1 MIGLPKS
8 LVWLLNIHVIV
19 GFSFAFHHQ
28 HCHIL
33 SGRNNNIMKQQRKQQ
48 LSIMMS
54 MDQHDYNNH
63 NHHTSTHSLM
73 NRRKLIQQS
82 TILLTL
88 SQGLSSSTQNANAA
102 VDIPLLDKQSSKFKR
117 VPLFAIVDSKTGTPF
132 MILQNTGK
140 AQAYLFTSYDGAQSV
155 LDDARRDAADKGY
168 ETKEMWDDARLSAV
182 NLEFG
187 LKLGSGK
194 PKALAQNKVKYDT
207 VFDVIP
213 SIKAINDAEKID
225 KSGMYS
231 ERGRVPLFYS
241 DDFSIAPETEGGSNR
256 IPVFLEK
263 EDLLR
268 EYAKKYPDKQDV
280 VVTVVDLMDTFS
292 TMMGN
297 KPIGAKV
304 DDKILDN
311 FFIVPSVESRKKAV
325 ECEKERGTIPAYK
338 IGEMIAVGGK

>member
-1 MIGLPKS
+1 MIGVPKA
-8 LVWLLNIHVIV
+8 LIWVLLSIHVIV
-19 GFSFAFHHQ
+19 GCSFAFHQ
-28 HCHIL
+28 HYHIL
-33 SGRNNNIMKQQRKQQ
+33 NRRNNIMKQQTKQQ
-48 LSIMMS
+48 SSIMMTI
-54 MDQHDYNNH
+54 DQHDYH
-63 NHHTSTHSLM
+63 NHHSHNSL
-73 NRRKLIQQS
+73 NRRQLIQQS
-82 TILLTL
+82 TILFTL
-88 SQGLSSSTQNANAA
+88 SQGLSSFAPNANAA
-102 VDIPLLDKQSSKFKR
+102 VDTSLLDKQSSKFKR

-168 ETKEMWDDARLSAV
+168 ETKEMWDSARLSAV

-241 DDFSIAPETEGGSNR
+241 DDFSIAPETEGGPNR

-280 VVTVVDLMDTFS
+280 VLTVVDLMDTFS

-304 DDKILDN
+304 DDRIVDN
-311 FFIVPSVESRKKAV
+311 FYIVPSVESRKKAV